1 MTAPAPPPGAFDC
14 HTHVFGPFD
23 RFPLAADRAYT
34 PGPAGVAQLRTHLD
48 ALGIEHVVLVQPSP
62 YGSDNSCLADA
73 LARLG
78 PRARGVAVIDLGATD
93 AELGDLHRA
102 GVRGIRVNLHSRG
115 NDRPISD
122 LLPAAGER
130 VAPLGWHVQVFA
142 DAETLLDAA
151 TTIAG
156 MPVPV
161 VIDHLGLLP
170 GPGRA
175 LDGMCELLAE
185 QHVWIKLSAPERATG
200 SPDGPDAAA
209 VARALLAAA
218 PDRTVWASDW
228 PHTDGRD
235 RRDPLAVEPFRAVDD
250 RAALDRLWRWCGG
263 EQAWQAVLADNPR
276 CLYGS
281 SIPG

>member
-1 MTAPAPPPGAFDC
+1 MTAPAPPSGAFDC

-23 RFPLAADRAYT
+23 RFPLAPDRAYT
-34 PGPAGVAQLRTHLD
+34 PGPAGVAQLRIQLD

-62 YGSDNSCLADA
+62 YGSDNSCLVDA
-73 LARLG
+73 LSQLG
-78 PRARGVAVIDLGATD
+78 PRARGVAVIEPGATD

-115 NDRPISD
+115 SGRPISD

-142 DAETLLDAA
+142 DAETLLEAA
-151 TTIAG
+151 ATIAG

-175 LDGMCELLAE
+175 LDGMCELLEEA
-185 QHVWIKLSAPERATG
+185 HIWIKLSAPERATDNA
-200 SPDGPDAAA
+200 DGPEAAA

-235 RRDPLAVEPFRAVDD
+235 RRDPLAVEPFREVDD
-250 RAALDRLWRWCGG
+250 RAALDRLWCWCAD
-263 EQAWQAVLADNPR
+263 EQAWQAVLADNPS

-281 SIPG
+281 SILG

>member
-1 MTAPAPPPGAFDC
+1 VTAPAPPSGAFDC

-23 RFPLAADRAYT
+23 RFPLAPDRAYT
-34 PGPAGVAQLRTHLD
+34 PGPAGVVQLRTQLD

-62 YGSDNSCLADA
+62 YGSDNSCLVDA
-73 LARLG
+73 LSQLG
-78 PRARGVAVIDLGATD
+78 PSARGVVVIDPGATD

-115 NDRPISD
+115 SGRPISE

-142 DAETLLDAA
+142 DAETLLAA
-151 TTIAG
+151 AATIAG

-170 GPGRA
+170 GSGRV
-175 LDGMCELLAE
+175 LDGMCELLEE
-185 QHVWIKLSAPERATG
+185 QHVWIKLSAPERAT
-200 SPDGPDAAA
+200 DDPDAPEAA
-209 VARALLAAA
+209 VVARALLAAA

-235 RRDPLAVEPFRAVDD
+235 RRDPLAVEPFREVDD
-250 RAALDRLWRWCGG
+250 RAALDRLWRWCADG
-263 EQAWQAVLADNPR
+263 QAWQAVLADNPR
-276 CLYGS
+276 RLYGS
-281 SIPG
+281 SSLG

>member
-1 MTAPAPPPGAFDC
+1 VTAPAPPSGAFDC

-34 PGPAGVAQLRTHLD
+34 PGPAGVAQLRAQLD
-48 ALGIEHVVLVQPSP
+48 ALGIEHVVLVQPSS
-62 YGSDNSCLADA
+62 YGSDNSCLVDA

-78 PRARGVAVIDLGATD
+78 SRARGVAVIDPAATD

-115 NDRPISD
+115 GGRSISD
-122 LLPAAGER
+122 LLPAVGER
-130 VAPLGWHVQVFA
+130 VASLGWHVQVFA
-142 DAETLLDAA
+142 DAETLLEAA
-151 TTIAG
+151 ATIAG

-161 VIDHLGLLP
+161 VIDHLGLVP
-170 GPGRA
+170 GSGRA
-175 LDGMCELLAE
+175 LDGMCELLEEA
-185 QHVWIKLSAPERATG
+185 HVWIKLSAPERAMD
-200 SPDGPDAAA
+200 SPDGPEAAA

-235 RRDPLAVEPFRAVDD
+235 RRDPLAVEPFREVDD
-250 RAALDRLWRWCGG
+250 RAALDRLWRWCAD
-263 EQAWQAVLADNPR
+263 EQAWQDVLADNPGR
-276 CLYGS
+276 LYGS

>member
-1 MTAPAPPPGAFDC
+1 MTAPAPPSGAFDC

-23 RFPLAADRAYT
+23 RFPLAADRTYT
-34 PGPAGVAQLRTHLD
+34 PGPAGVTQLRTHLD
-48 ALGIEHVVLVQPSP
+48 ALGFVHVVLVQPSP
-62 YGSDNSCLADA
+62 YGSDNSCLVDA
-73 LARLG
+73 LSQLG
-78 PRARGVAVIDLGATD
+78 PRARGVAVTDPGATD
-93 AELGDLHRA
+93 AELGALHRA
-102 GVRGIRVNLHSRG
+102 GVRGVRVNLHSRG
-115 NDRPISD
+115 NGPAISD

-130 VAPLGWHVQVFA
+130 VAALGWHVQVFA
-142 DAETLLDAA
+142 DAETLLEAA
-151 TTIAG
+151 GTIAG

-175 LDGMCELLAE
+175 LDAMCELLEEA
-185 QHVWIKLSAPERATG
+185 HVWIKMSAPERATDNA
-200 SPDGPDAAA
+200 DGPEAAA

-235 RRDPLAVEPFRAVDD
+235 RRDPLAVEPFREVDD
-250 RAALDRLWRWCGG
+250 RAALDRLWRWCAG
-263 EQAWQAVLADNPR
+263 EQAWQAVLADNPGR
-276 CLYGS
+276 LYGS

>member
-1 MTAPAPPPGAFDC
+1 VTAPAPPSGAFDC

-23 RFPLAADRAYT
+23 RFPLADDRAYT
-34 PGPAGVAQLRTHLD
+34 PGPAGVAQLRTQLD
-48 ALGIEHVVLVQPSP
+48 ALGVEHVVLVQPSP
-62 YGSDNSCLADA
+62 YGSDNSCLVDA
-73 LARLG
+73 LSQLG
-78 PRARGVAVIDLGATD
+78 PRARGVAVIEPGATD

-115 NDRPISD
+115 SGRPIGE

-130 VAPLGWHVQVFA
+130 VAPLGWHVQVFT

-151 TTIAG
+151 ATIAR

-175 LDGMCELLAE
+175 LDGMCELLQE
-185 QHVWIKLSAPERATG
+185 QHVWIKLSAPERATDD
-200 SPDGPDAAA
+200 PDGPEAAA

-235 RRDPLAVEPFRAVDD
+235 RRDPLAVEPFREVDD
-250 RAALDRLWRWCGG
+250 RAALDRLWRWCAD
-263 EQAWQAVLADNPR
+263 ERAWQAVLADNPGR
-276 CLYGS
+276 LYGS
-281 SIPG
+281 SSLG